1 MSYYNY
7 QDKVV
12 EKCQDIFAPKNKYDY
27 HININHP
34 KINERWQRFCIEREN
49 NNNVERLNEETWQIT
64 TAEGTYLSSRPWDYT
79 ERRKQFELF
88 IISDPELRTDFE
100 NEIAKYGD
108 LFECAKGIKLD
119 KLYSYWERL
128 NGENDV

>member
-1 MSYYNY
+1 MIFSY

-12 EKCQDIFAPKNKYDY
+12 EKCQDIFAPKSKYGY

-34 KINERWQRFCIEREN
+34 KINKRWQRFCIEWEN
-49 NNNVERLNEETWQIT
+49 KNNVERLDEETWQIT
-64 TAEGTYLSSRPWDYT
+64 TTEGTYLSSRPWDYT

-100 NEIAKYGD
+100 NEIAKYGES
-108 LFECAKGIKLD
+108 FECAKGIKLD
-119 KLYSYWERL
+119 KLYSYWERI